1 MTAHEFLDTFNVSFQ
16 ALRLS
21 TNVTCYGRMLLAA
34 NVHSGS
40 TGPSG
45 DERKDLQDLAR
56 LSLQREMSLW
66 RNSWPDRFQGLV
78 NDERRNEQNMRRIAL
93 VLAVRITSIAVSWA

>member
-1 MTAHEFLDTFNVSFQ
+1 MPMHRNSRESKMTAHEFLDTFNVSFQ

-21 TNVTCYGRMLLAA
+21 ISVTCYGA

-56 LSLQREMSLW
+56 LSLTAGDVFMAELLARPIS
-66 RNSWPDRFQGLV
+66 GLGK
-78 NDERRNEQNMRRIAL
+78 
-93 VLAVRITSIAVSWA
+93 